1 MEEALRRL
9 NAAPTRLNP
18 DPLFKPATKRCT
30 KRSQKEAGVAAPSG
44 SNMRYR
50 GVRRRPWGRYA
61 AEIRDPQSKE
71 RRWLG
76 TFDTAEEAACAYD
89 CAARAM
95 RGVKARTNFVYPV
108 SPTHSAPENHLIPS
122 FNYGKSS
129 QPSIL
134 ASRQLAQSSPFAGA
148 GNFNFNNSKR
158 FLLRDYITTSNS
170 NSFGETHVPF
180 NFLSPNS
187 QTTPNFLPLFETS
200 FNSSE
205 NYEGLH
211 SSNYNNNNNNN
222 TNNSEPL
229 TTTDHCMD
237 FFPSENSGLLQEVL
251 TGFFP
256 AESRQATTADLCPP
270 AQAEI
275 NGFGNEYLGFPTNY
289 QITPQEFE
297 GLNAATTN
305 FFGDFEGQINASS
318 NGVLSDIFNYQE
330 ALNLF
335 EAKVHNV

>member
-9 NAAPTRLNP
+9 NAAPTRNS
-18 DPLFKPATKRCT
+18 DPLFKPTTKRCT
-30 KRSQKEAGVAAPSG
+30 TGKRSQKDAAPSA

-95 RGVKARTNFVYPV
+95 RGVKARTNFVYPA
-108 SPTHSAPENHLIPS
+108 SPTHPSPDNLIPS

-134 ASRQLAQSSPFAGA
+134 ASRQFVPSSPFANP
-148 GNFNFNNSKR
+148 NFNFNNSQR
-158 FLLRDYITTSNS
+158 FLLRDYINSNTCKFSEAS
-170 NSFGETHVPF
+170 NSFSLENQVPF
-180 NFLSPNS
+180 NFLTPSSAQNS
-187 QTTPNFLPLFETS
+187 FLPPSETS
-200 FNSSE
+200 FNCSE
-205 NYEGLH
+205 GPQ
-211 SSNYNNNNNNN
+211 NN
-222 TNNSEPL
+222 TLSEPL
-229 TTTDHCMD
+229 TADCMD

-251 TGFFP
+251 NGFFP
-256 AESRQATTADLCPP
+256 AAESRRITADPYPP
-270 AQAEI
+270 PPVAEYSK
-275 NGFGNEYLGFPTNY
+275 GLGTEYLGFPTINGHD
-289 QITPQEFE
+289 QFNP
-297 GLNAATTN
+297 TTN
-305 FFGDFEGQINASS
+305 FFGIETDYQGPT